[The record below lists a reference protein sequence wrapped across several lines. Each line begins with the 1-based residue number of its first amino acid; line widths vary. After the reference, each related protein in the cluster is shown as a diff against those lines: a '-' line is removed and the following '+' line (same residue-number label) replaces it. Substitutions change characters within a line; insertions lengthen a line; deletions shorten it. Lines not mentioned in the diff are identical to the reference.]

1 MEEDKET
8 RKETE
13 DKEEDKPVEP
23 EVEIFDNFDTMC
35 LEEWLLRGIYAYGFD
50 RPSAIQQRAI
60 VPLVRGSDV
69 IVQSTAGT
77 GKTATW
83 VIGVL
88 SHIDSSIDKAQALI
102 LCPNRELGRQS
113 ARLVMSLGS
122 YKENLRCHYLVGGL
136 GITDEIT
143 AIRRGPQIITGT
155 PGRVY
160 DMINRGILD
169 TASIKMIVF
178 DEVDELFSR
187 GFEDIMRDI
196 FIMLVPDGLQVAFVS
211 ATLPPECLSMAQ
223 RMMINPIRIIERRT
237 PEKTLTGLVQFYV
250 NCEEERWK
258 YDTLM
263 DLVSDSNVTQMVIY
277 CNSRRKAEW
286 LTEKLTNNGFSVSI
300 VTNDTNNEER
310 EKNMNAFRT
319 GSTRFLIG
327 TDLARFSIDGSVRSI
342 GFYLNYDIPHNKEH
356 YLHRIGKSGRF
367 GRKGVAVSFITKEQV
382 RELQELESFY
392 STQIGELPANFV
404 EFL

>member
-1 MEEDKET
+1 MEEDKT
-8 RKETE
+8 TAKETE
-13 DKEEDKPVEP
+13 GQEDKPVEP
-23 EVEIFDNFDTMC
+23 EVEIFDTFERMG
-35 LEEWLLRGIYAYGFD
+35 LEEWLLRGIYACGFD
-50 RPSAIQQRAI
+50 RPSAIQQRAL
-60 VPLVRGSDV
+60 VPLMRGSDV
-69 IVQSTAGT
+69 IVQSTTGT

-83 VIGVL
+83 AIGVL
-88 SHIDSSIDKAQALI
+88 SHIDTSIDKAQALI
-102 LCPNRELGRQS
+102 LCHTRELGIQS
-113 ARLVMSLGS
+113 ARLVTSLGS
-122 YKENLRCHYLVGGL
+122 YKENLRCHSLVGGR
-136 GITDEIT
+136 GRTDEIT

-160 DMINRGILD
+160 DMINQGILD

-237 PEKTLTGLVQFYV
+237 PEKTLSGLAQFYV

-277 CNSRRKAEW
+277 CNTRRKAEW
-286 LTEKLTNNGFSVSI
+286 LTEKLTSDGFSVSI
-300 VTNDTNNEER
+300 VTSGTDKEES

-319 GSTRFLIG
+319 GSARFLIL
-327 TDLARFSIDGSVRSI
+327 TDLARLSINSSVRSI
-342 GFYLNYDIPHNKEH
+342 GFYLNYDIPHTKEN
-356 YLHRIGKSGRF
+356 YIHRIGKSGF
-367 GRKGVAVSFITKEQV
+367 GSKGIALSFITKEQV

-392 STQIGELPANFV
+392 STQIGELPGNFV